1 MQNNGQYEL
10 HVTVTHEQA
19 TVRSKTESDTVV
31 GVDIN
36 EDCVALAAFTGDEI
50 EDSVVIDFP
59 EIKEERHRFFTMRK
73 RMQKHGQTAF
83 NDQYRDKEQ
92 RFVHDQLHKVSR
104 LVVEWMQRF
113 DRPVIV
119 FENLKDMRDDI
130 EYGTRM
136 NRRLHSLPFAKLR
149 DFISYKAAWTG
160 IPSADVDPS
169 YTSQRC
175 PRTECRHT
183 TRGNRHKER
192 FKCQHCGFQD
202 HADRKAAVCVVQEW
216 FKEVDE
222 NVPALNTLPQ
232 VEKWELRRQAS
243 GPVDGPTVTQHTDRG
258 HHADGVAGVSD

>member
-1 MQNNGQYEL
+1 L

-36 EDCVALAAFTGDEI
+36 EDCVGLAAFTESEI
-50 EDSVVIDFP
+50 TDSFVLDFP
-59 EIKEERHRFFTMRK
+59 GIKQERHRFFTMRK
-73 RMQKHGQTAF
+73 RMQTAGQTAF
-83 NDQYRDKEQ
+83 NDQCRNKEK

-104 LVVEWMQRF
+104 LIVKWIHRL
-113 DRPVIV
+113 DRPIIV
-119 FENLKDMRDDI
+119 FENLKDMRDNI

-149 DFISYKAAWTG
+149 DFITYKAAWNG
-160 IPSADVDPS
+160 IPSDDVDPA

-183 TRGNRHKER
+183 VRSNRQKKR
-192 FKCQHCGFQD
+192 FKCQNCGFQD
-202 HADRKAAVCVVQEW
+202 HSDRKASVCVVQEW
-216 FKEVDE
+216 FKKQYE

-232 VEKWELRRQAS
+232 VQKCELRRQAS
-243 GPVDGPTVTQHTDRG
+243 GSVDLPTVTQHNARDNQIE
-258 HHADGVAGVSD
+258 DVAGVSD